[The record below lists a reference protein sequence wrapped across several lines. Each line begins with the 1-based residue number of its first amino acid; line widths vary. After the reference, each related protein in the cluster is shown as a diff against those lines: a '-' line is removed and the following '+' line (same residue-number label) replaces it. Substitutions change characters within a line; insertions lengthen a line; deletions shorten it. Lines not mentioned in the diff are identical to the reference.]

1 MDPLTIVLVAL
12 GLGVILW
19 VAWTF
24 NGLISLRNRMRA
36 AWGDVD
42 ALLKRRADLIPNL
55 VAAVSGYLGHEE
67 RTLTE
72 VTEARVAA
80 QATRGGPEQRAA
92 AENALTA
99 RVRQLLAVVENY
111 PDLRASVNV
120 LDLQAQLTETEDDLA
135 SARRY
140 YNAVVRDYNTR
151 RERFPDLLLAG
162 PLGFRGA
169 EFFELVDLGERAAPA
184 ADVRPDAVVRP
195 DAIARPDTVARADAV
210 AKPEA
215 DQPPAS
221 PR

>member
-1 MDPLTIVLVAL
+1 MDPLTTVLVAL

-24 NGLISLRNRMRA
+24 NGLVSLRNRMRA

-55 VAAVSGYLGHEE
+55 VAAVRGYLGHEE

-80 QATRGGPEQRAA
+80 EAAGGGPEQRAA

-151 RERFPDLLLAG
+151 RERFPDLLIAG

-184 ADVRPDAVVRP
+184 ADVRADAVVQP
-195 DAIARPDTVARADAV
+195 DAIARPDT
-210 AKPEA
+210 
-215 DQPPAS
+215 DQPPGP